1 MLLRYP
7 RRPQLQAQEGQW
19 GFHLPRFVCRLYS
32 YNCRQL
38 LKTNIIAVSSPSSVC
53 SLKSPPSGPI
63 AGKTPLSNTPMR
75 IKSMLGLVHPLM
87 RLQPLLELSNWCVGY
102 LPGQIYIYYL
112 LTWSMVV
119 DISFTGLFRETL
131 WTLVFSVYSFL
142 WFYLDELGIR
152 QWLDWTYVTMNRDG
166 SRVKLIYDG

>member
-1 MLLRYP
+1 
-7 RRPQLQAQEGQW
+7 
-19 GFHLPRFVCRLYS
+19 
-32 YNCRQL
+32 
-38 LKTNIIAVSSPSSVC
+38 
-53 SLKSPPSGPI
+53 
-63 AGKTPLSNTPMR
+63 
-75 IKSMLGLVHPLM
+75 MLGLVHPLM

-142 WFYLDELGIR
+142 
-152 QWLDWTYVTMNRDG
+152 
-166 SRVKLIYDG
+166 